1 MINNPGREMKMAI
14 LEELGKK
21 LKEGDVEAV
30 KDGIQEAL
38 DEGLEPKKI
47 LNEGLLN
54 AMDEI
59 GEKFSN
65 NEVFVPEVLIAA
77 RAMNA
82 GTELLKPKLIES
94 GVEARGLVILGTVEG
109 DLHDIG
115 KNLVKIM
122 LEGAGFEVNDLGTDV
137 SAEEFVEAVKENDPD
152 ILAMSALL
160 TTTMTNMEKVIEK
173 LEEAGL
179 RDDLYIMVGGAP
191 ITDEFANDIGADSY
205 CKDAAEAGRDAKT
218 VI

>member
-1 MINNPGREMKMAI
+1 MSI
-14 LEELGKK
+14 LEEIGEN
-21 LKEGDVEAV
+21 LKDGDVEAV
-30 KDGIQEAL
+30 KAGIDEAL
-38 DEGLEPKKI
+38 DEGYEPGKI
-47 LNEGLLN
+47 LNKGLLQ

-94 GVEARGLVILGTVEG
+94 GVEAKGLVILGTVEG

-115 KNLVKIM
+115 KNLVRM
-122 LEGAGFEVNDLGTDV
+122 MMEGAGFEVKDLGTDV
-137 SAEEFVEAVKENDPD
+137 SADEFVEAVEEYDPD

-160 TTTMTNMEKVIEK
+160 TTTMTNMEEVIEK
-173 LEEAGL
+173 VEEAGL
-179 RDDLYIMVGGAP
+179 RDDLFIMVGGAP
-191 ITDEFANDIGADSY
+191 ITDEFADDIGADSY
-205 CKDAAEAGRDAKT
+205 CKDAAEAGRVAKQ
-218 VI
+218 VV